1 MKTNAEQNTE
11 RTRFDQS
18 TYAMV
23 LRAEDGR
30 RNLLE
35 TAIYVCM
42 MVSLLATGLAMAQ
55 PILSADKTPKSQTP
69 VVATAT
75 SL

>member
-23 LRAEDGR
+23 VRAEDGR

-42 MVSLLATGLAMAQ
+42 MVSLLTTGLAMAQ
-55 PILSADKTPKSQTP
+55 PMLSADTKASEQKPI
-69 VVATAT
+69 VATAT